1 MQFIIKFALIL
12 DSKNHTHNMYDY
24 ISGNIV
30 ELTPAEMVVDNH
42 GIGYKILISLQTYSA
57 LQGATEGKIY
67 IYHHKH
73 EDDELFYGFADKE
86 ERNIFT
92 LLVSVSGIGPNT
104 ARMMLSALTTDEV
117 RTALISGDVNK
128 IKSVKG
134 IGLKTAQRA
143 IIELKDKVGKD
154 GSGSAAFDLG
164 TSFETNSHREEAYGA
179 LITLGFTKAAV
190 EKVLNTILKKE
201 PLCTSEE
208 IIKKALKLL

>member
-86 ERNIFT
+86 ERAIFT

-117 RTALISGDVNK
+117 RMALISGDVNK

-143 IIELKDKVGKD
+143 IIELQDKVGKD
-154 GSGSAAFDLG
+154 GSGSAALDLG
-164 TSFETNSHREEAYGA
+164 TSFESSSHREEAYGA

-190 EKVLNTILKKE
+190 EKVLGTILKKE

>member
-86 ERNIFT
+86 ERAIFT

-117 RTALISGDVNK
+117 RMALISGDVNK

-154 GSGSAAFDLG
+154 GSGSAALDLG
-164 TSFETNSHREEAYGA
+164 TSFESSSHREEAYGA
-179 LITLGFTKAAV
+179 RITLGFTKAAV
-190 EKVLNTILKKE
+190 EKVLGTILKKE

-208 IIKKALKLL
+208 IIKKVLKLL

>member
-1 MQFIIKFALIL
+1 
-12 DSKNHTHNMYDY
+12 MYDY

-30 ELTPAEMVVDNH
+30 ELTPAEVVIDNH
-42 GIGYKILISLQTYSA
+42 GIGYRILISLQTYSA
-57 LQGATEGKIY
+57 LQGAQETKVY

-104 ARMMLSALTTDEV
+104 ARMMLSSLTTEEV
-117 RTALISGDVNK
+117 KIALVTGDVNK

-154 GSGSAAFDLG
+154 GSA
-164 TSFETNSHREEAYGA
+164 TSFELGAPADNSATRSEATSA
-179 LITLGFTKAAV
+179 LITLGFSKAAV
-190 EKVLNTILKKE
+190 EKTISGILKKE
-201 PLCTSEE
+201 PDCTIEE

>member
-1 MQFIIKFALIL
+1 
-12 DSKNHTHNMYDY
+12 MYDY
-24 ISGNIV
+24 IYGNIV

-57 LQGATEGKIY
+57 LQGAAEGKVY

-117 RTALISGDVNK
+117 RMALISGDVNK

-154 GSGSAAFDLG
+154 GSGATLDLG
-164 TSFETNSHREEAYGA
+164 AGFETNNHREEAFGA
-179 LITLGFTKAAV
+179 LITLGFNKAAV
-190 EKVLNTILKKE
+190 EKVLNSILKKE
-201 PLCTSEE
+201 PGCTSEE

>member
-1 MQFIIKFALIL
+1 
-12 DSKNHTHNMYDY
+12 MYDY

-57 LQGATEGKIY
+57 LQGATEGKVY

-117 RTALISGDVNK
+117 RMALISGDVNK

-134 IGLKTAQRA
+134 IGLKTLRLQR
-143 IIELKDKVGKD
+143 
-154 GSGSAAFDLG
+154 
-164 TSFETNSHREEAYGA
+164 R
-179 LITLGFTKAAV
+179 
-190 EKVLNTILKKE
+190 KE
-201 PLCTSEE
+201 QGRRRGGM
-208 IIKKALKLL
+208 

>member
-86 ERNIFT
+86 ERAIFT

-117 RTALISGDVNK
+117 RMALISGDVNK

-154 GSGSAAFDLG
+154 GSGSAALDLG
-164 TSFETNSHREEAYGA
+164 TSFESSSHREEAYGA

-190 EKVLNTILKKE
+190 ENARELIGENNK
-201 PLCTSEE
+201 
-208 IIKKALKLL
+208 

>member
-1 MQFIIKFALIL
+1 
-12 DSKNHTHNMYDY
+12 MYDY
-24 ISGNIV
+24 ICGNIV
-30 ELTPAEMVVDNH
+30 ELSPAEMVVDNH

-57 LQGATEGKIY
+57 LQGSSEGKVY

-73 EDDELFYGFADKE
+73 EDDELFYGFADKD

-92 LLVSVSGIGPNT
+92 LLISVSGIGPNT

-117 RTALISGDVNK
+117 KIALISGDVNK

-154 GSGSAAFDLG
+154 SGSATIDLG
-164 TSFETNSHREEAYGA
+164 AGFETNNHREEAFGA

-190 EKVLNTILKKE
+190 EKVINSILKKE
-201 PLCTSEE
+201 PGCTSEE

>member
-1 MQFIIKFALIL
+1 MKIAFTTPLPEEGF
-12 DSKNHTHNMYDY
+12 H
-24 ISGNIV
+24 SGLMATGHYECV
-30 ELTPAEMVVDNH
+30 GHAEIDPNAAKA
-42 GIGYKILISLQTYSA
+42 YKA
-57 LQGATEGKIY
+57 IY
-67 IYHHKH
+67 
-73 EDDELFYGFADKE
+73 GE

-117 RTALISGDVNK
+117 RMALISGDVNK

-154 GSGSAAFDLG
+154 GSGATLDLG
-164 TSFETNSHREEAYGA
+164 AGFETNNHREEAFGA
-179 LITLGFTKAAV
+179 LITLGFSKAAV
-190 EKVLNTILKKE
+190 EKVLNSILKKE
-201 PLCTSEE
+201 PGCTSEE

>member
-1 MQFIIKFALIL
+1 
-12 DSKNHTHNMYDY
+12 MYDY
-24 ISGNIV
+24 ISGNII
-30 ELTPAEMVVDNH
+30 ELTPADMVVDNH
-42 GIGYKILISLQTYSA
+42 GIGYKILISLQTFSA
-57 LQGATEGKIY
+57 LQGATEGKVY

-117 RTALISGDVNK
+117 KVALISGDVNK

-154 GSGSAAFDLG
+154 SSSSILDLG
-164 TSFETNSHREEAYGA
+164 AGFDSNNHREEAYGA

-201 PLCTSEE
+201 PGCTSEE
-208 IIKKALKLL
+208 MIKKALKLL

>member
-12 DSKNHTHNMYDY
+12 DSKNHTRNMYDY

-42 GIGYKILISLQTYSA
+42 GIGYKILISLQTFSA
-57 LQGATEGKIY
+57 LQGADEGKIY

-154 GSGSAAFDLG
+154 GSGSAALDLG
-164 TSFETNSHREEAYGA
+164 TSFESSSHREEAYGA

-190 EKVLNTILKKE
+190 EKVLGTILKKE

>member
-1 MQFIIKFALIL
+1 
-12 DSKNHTHNMYDY
+12 MYDY

-86 ERNIFT
+86 ERAIFT

-117 RTALISGDVNK
+117 RMALISGDVNK

-143 IIELKDKVGKD
+143 IIELKDKVGKE
-154 GSGSAAFDLG
+154 GVSATIDLG
-164 TSFETNSHREEAYGA
+164 TGFESNSHREEAYGA

>member
-1 MQFIIKFALIL
+1 
-12 DSKNHTHNMYDY
+12 MYDY

-57 LQGATEGKIY
+57 LQGATEGKVY

-117 RTALISGDVNK
+117 RMALISGDVNK

-134 IGLKTAQRA
+134 IGMKTAQRA

-154 GSGSAAFDLG
+154 GSGATLDLG
-164 TSFETNSHREEAYGA
+164 AGFETNNHREEAFGA
-179 LITLGFTKAAV
+179 LITLGFSKAAV
-190 EKVLNTILKKE
+190 EKVLNSILKKE
-201 PLCTSEE
+201 PGCTSEE

>member
-1 MQFIIKFALIL
+1 
-12 DSKNHTHNMYDY
+12 MYDY

-42 GIGYKILISLQTYSA
+42 GIGYRILISLQTYSA
-57 LQGATEGKIY
+57 LQGASEGKIY

-73 EDDELFYGFADKE
+73 EDDELFYGFAEKE

-92 LLVSVSGIGPNT
+92 HLVSVSGIGPNT

-117 RTALISGDVNK
+117 RMAIITGDVNK

-154 GSGSAAFDLG
+154 STAATIDLG
-164 TSFETNSHREEAYGA
+164 VGFEQSSHREEAYGA
-179 LITLGFTKAAV
+179 LITLGFTKSAV
-190 EKVLNTILKKE
+190 EKVLDTILKKE
-201 PLCTSEE
+201 PGCSSEE

>member
-1 MQFIIKFALIL
+1 
-12 DSKNHTHNMYDY
+12 MYDY
-24 ISGNIV
+24 ISGNII
-30 ELTPAEMVVDNH
+30 ELTPADMVVDNH
-42 GIGYKILISLQTYSA
+42 GIGYKILISLQTFSA
-57 LQGATEGKIY
+57 LQGATEGKVY

-117 RTALISGDVNK
+117 KVALISGDVNK

-154 GSGSAAFDLG
+154 SSSSILDLG
-164 TSFETNSHREEAYGA
+164 AGFESNNHREEAYGA

-201 PLCTSEE
+201 PGCTSEE
-208 IIKKALKLL
+208 MIKKALKLL

>member
-1 MQFIIKFALIL
+1 MSINALTIRKLNLIDFSGARNRTLELSDGFNVIEGANESGKSTVAAFIKFI
-12 DSKNHTHNMYDY
+12 
-24 ISGNIV
+24 
-30 ELTPAEMVVDNH
+30 
-42 GIGYKILISLQTYSA
+42 
-57 LQGATEGKIY
+57 
-67 IYHHKH
+67 
-73 EDDELFYGFADKE
+73 FYGFADKE

-117 RTALISGDVNK
+117 RMALISGDVNK

-154 GSGSAAFDLG
+154 GSGATLDLG
-164 TSFETNSHREEAYGA
+164 AGFETNNHREEAFGA
-179 LITLGFTKAAV
+179 LITLGFSKAAV
-190 EKVLNTILKKE
+190 EKVLNSILKKE
-201 PLCTSEE
+201 PGCTSEE